1 MASEDEVKL
10 GQTRAAELNH
20 ITGRFIL
27 RRTSEINNRY
37 LPPKGTSS
45 MRSAKL
51 VNLVQFQP
59 EIQGQQIKVDQ
70 VN

>member
-10 GQTRAAELNH
+10 GQTRAAELNR

-37 LPPKGTSS
+37 LPPKGIHLQCAHC
-45 MRSAKL
+45 AKL
-51 VNLVQFQP
+51 VNLVQF
-59 EIQGQQIKVDQ
+59 
-70 VN
+70 